1 MSITTAPAAQLA
13 LPAPKII
20 KESLEVA
27 VYSTTPTM
35 IQQYESLPTRDEP
48 YCFGYPGGLLTQTFV
63 GPDGRSQRSRA
74 VLVRSRLHS
83 RRELANRKEAKS

>member
-1 MSITTAPAAQLA
+1 VSITIPPAPQLA
-13 LPAPKII
+13 LPEPRT

-27 VYSTTPTM
+27 VYRSTPTM

-63 GPDGRSQRSRA
+63 GPDGHSQRSRA

-83 RRELANRKEAKS
+83 RRELANRQEAKS